1 MKAKTKAL
9 LTLIE
14 TKKKE
19 IREQKI
25 NQLIHEHTL
34 KEKQRRMENRTP
46 FDDWYEKWWDKQEQ
60 RLSNYYMELDKRI
73 DAALTKDA
81 AKIHKQ
87 MFGY

>member
-1 MKAKTKAL
+1 MKAKTKTL

-19 IREQKI
+19 IREQKFEKA
-25 NQLIHEHTL
+25 IHEHAMKHHHTL
-34 KEKQRRMENRTP
+34 TREEEMEFQRMVKEG
-46 FDDWYEKWWDKQEQ
+46 Q
-60 RLSNYYMELDKRI
+60 RLLEIDKRA
-73 DAALTKDA
+73 DEQLNKNV

>member
-19 IREQKI
+19 IREQKFEKA
-25 NQLIHEHTL
+25 IHEHAMKHHHTL
-34 KEKQRRMENRTP
+34 TREEEREFQQMIREG
-46 FDDWYEKWWDKQEQ
+46 Q
-60 RLSNYYMELDKRI
+60 RLLQIDKRA
-73 DAALTKDA
+73 DERLNKDV

-87 MFGY
+87 LFGY

>member
-19 IREQKI
+19 IREQKFEKA
-25 NQLIHEHTL
+25 IHEHAMKHHHTL
-34 KEKQRRMENRTP
+34 TREEEKEFQRMVSEGQHLLMIDRRA
-46 FDDWYEKWWDKQEQ
+46 
-60 RLSNYYMELDKRI
+60 

-87 MFGY
+87 LFGY